1 MGGARHGAERGADG
15 TKVLVGLV
23 HSDGLRRRTGPATVP
38 DMFGRH
44 RTNHDHDLATVVNA
58 FHERLAGSMVTRR
71 TDPPRRINPLH
82 QRDRLAAPA
91 SAGLR
96 ARLERP
102 GLGAA

>member
-1 MGGARHGAERGADG
+1 VAGARRGADSG
-15 TKVLVGLV
+15 ADRTKVRVGLV
-23 HSDGLRRRTGPATVP
+23 HSDGLRGRTGPGTVP

-44 RTNHDHDLATVVNA
+44 RTHHDHDLATVVNA

-82 QRDRLAAPA
+82 LRDRLAAPA